1 MIQDSIFIPGNV
13 PSLKNSKIKTS
24 RGIFP
29 SKTVVNYLRNL
40 GIQQYSVRR
49 KEIKGYVNKPNIFE
63 GFRLEWLKL
72 LGEDRPDPIV
82 VGIHFV
88 RGSKHSFDFH
98 NATQIIADLL
108 VAHDFIEDDDM
119 DHFIPLPIKHLGKW
133 YSYDKENPG
142 VYLKV
147 LHI

>member
-1 MIQDSIFIPGNV
+1 MRQSIFIPGNV

-29 SKTVVNYLRNL
+29 SKTVKKYLQNL
-40 GIQQYSVRR
+40 GIQKYSVRE
-49 KEIKGYVNKPNIFE
+49 KEVMGYKTRPNLFE
-63 GFRLEWLKL
+63 ECRSPWFKL
-72 LGEDRPDPIV
+72 LGEGRKGPIV

-88 RGSKHSFDFH
+88 RDSKRRFDFH

-108 VAHDFIEDDDM
+108 VAHDFIDDDDM
-119 DHFIPLPIKHLGKW
+119 CEFIPMPVKYQGRW
-133 YSYDKENPG
+133 FTYDKDKPG

-147 LHI
+147 LKK